1 MKFSKIIEKNYYLNS
16 SLIFFKNSFEKRINF
31 INKKI
36 FLFEEI
42 SNFIN
47 NCIDQSKN
55 IFFFCWVY
63 G

>member
-1 MKFSKIIEKNYYLNS
+1 MKFSNYRKLLLNS

-55 IFFFCWVY
+55 IFFSVLEILQ
-63 G
+63 